1 MKKIIT
7 IVLALFVFTQ
17 LSMAFPLDDRDMS
30 KGSVLNYMIEE
41 GSVSYKLKV
50 TVTEWAVFGE
60 IKLQWQTT
68 GAKSI
73 KGTCNFPYESLEEAT
88 EMKIKLKPGN
98 ETLTD
103 SESRWFGGYEAF
115 DYMYIEEI
123 DADLI
128 IDGEKSVLTPNG
140 DEVEKEILYNNI
152 KTGMDYAEGY
162 NEDDDIRIG
171 FIQYAAGIVI
181 LSNYTK
187 GDYSMVLTSIQ
198 SAVPKKSPA
207 PVKPPKGKTVYK
219 KMDPAKFAKVKSKY
233 PLLATIENFDVTK
246 GGKIEKPFSET
257 YDFRNSSGAPNP
269 PSLIDCFTADIKII
283 YKQKDKM
290 GIADITETIEGKNL
304 SSASALRILGVY
316 LNKEARSI
324 PGYMPWTHWSFVKS
338 LTESQ
343 RNQLAK
349 ELQGYIKEYGFSE

>member
-1 MKKIIT
+1 MKKIMT

-17 LSMAFPLDDRDMS
+17 LSMAFPTDDRDIS
-30 KGSVLNYMIEE
+30 KGSVLNYTIKE

-50 TVTEWAVFGE
+50 TVTEWDIAGN

-68 GAKSI
+68 GSKSI
-73 KGTCNFPYESLEEAT
+73 TGLCSFPYESIEEAT
-88 EMKIKLKPGN
+88 EMKIKLKAGN
-98 ETLTD
+98 EILKG

-115 DYMYIEEI
+115 DYMSFEEI

-128 IDGEKSVLTPNG
+128 IDGEKSVLTPNT
-140 DEVEKEILYNNI
+140 DEAEKEILYNNI
-152 KTGMDYAEGY
+152 KTGMEYAEGY
-162 NEDDDIRIG
+162 SEEDDIRMG
-171 FIQYAAGIVI
+171 FIRYATGIVI

-187 GDYSMVLTSIQ
+187 GNYSMVLTSIQ
-198 SAVPKKSPA
+198 SAVPKKLPA
-207 PVKPPKGKTVYK
+207 PVKPRDGKVVYK
-219 KMDPAKFAKVKSKY
+219 KMNPVKFAKVKAKY
-233 PLLATIENFDVTK
+233 PLLATIENFDVTE
-246 GGKIEKPFSET
+246 GGKTEKPFSET
-257 YDFRNSSGAPNP
+257 YDFRYSSGATNP

-290 GIADITETIEGKNL
+290 GIADITETIEGKSL
-304 SSASALRILGVY
+304 SSASALRIIGVY
-316 LNKEARSI
+316 FSKEARSI

>member
-1 MKKIIT
+1 MKKIVT
-7 IVLALFVFTQ
+7 IVLALFAFTH
-17 LSMAFPLDDRDMS
+17 LSIAIPTDDRDIS
-30 KGSVLNYMIEE
+30 KGSVLNYTVNE

-50 TVTEWAVFGE
+50 TVTEWTYLGD

-73 KGTCNFPYESLEEAT
+73 KGTCNFTYESVEGAT
-88 EMKIKLKPGN
+88 EMKIKLKQGN
-98 ETLTD
+98 ENLAG

-128 IDGEKSVLTPNG
+128 IDGEKSVLTPNE
-140 DEVEKEILYNNI
+140 DEVEKEILYNNV

-162 NEDDDIRIG
+162 NEDDDVRIG
-171 FIQYAAGIVI
+171 LIQYAPGIVI

-187 GDYSMVLTSIQ
+187 GDYSMILTSIQ
-198 SAVPKKSPA
+198 SAVPKKSPT

-219 KMDPAKFAKVKSKY
+219 KMEPGKFAKVKSKY
-233 PLLATIENFDVTK
+233 PLLATIESFDVTK
-246 GGKIEKPFSET
+246 GGQSEKPFSET
-257 YDFRNSSGAPNP
+257 YDFRYATGAANP

-283 YKQKDKM
+283 YNQRDKM
-290 GIADITETIEGKNL
+290 GIADITETIGGKNL
-304 SSASALRILGVY
+304 SSASAIKIMGVY
-316 LNKEARSI
+316 LSKEARSI

-349 ELQGYIKEYGFSE
+349 ELAGYIKEYGFSE